1 MMLSNLYGGVKKIM
15 SKNSNCG
22 YHVFHVILIFML
34 CSILTFLLFNTSV
47 CFADIFKYI
56 DKNGVPRFTN
66 IKKDTRYKLYI
77 KVENKD
83 PEVFMNKYGSL
94 INQASRQF
102 NLEPSL
108 VKAVIMV
115 ESGFD
120 PKAVSK
126 KGAQGLMQLMP
137 KTAADMAVEDPHNPE
152 ENIFGGTRY
161 LSKLLERFE
170 SDVKLAL
177 AAYNAGP
184 ERVEKY
190 KGVPPF
196 PETER
201 FIEKVMSFY
210 KQYESGK

>member
-1 MMLSNLYGGVKKIM
+1 MNKKSN
-15 SKNSNCG
+15 SG
-22 YHVFHVILIFML
+22 YSVFPPV
-34 CSILTFLLFNTSV
+34 LTFVLCIVFTFLFLNSSI
-47 CFADIFKYI
+47 CRADIFKYI
-56 DKNGVPRFTN
+56 DENGVPRFTN

-77 KVENKD
+77 KVENKN

-94 INQASRQF
+94 ITQASRQF

-137 KTAADMAVEDPHNPE
+137 KTATEMDVDDPHNPE

-161 LSKLLERFE
+161 LSKLMERF
-170 SDVKLAL
+170 DNDINLAL

-184 ERVEKY
+184 ERVERY

-201 FIEKVMSFY
+201 FIKKVMSFY
-210 KQYESGK
+210 KQYESKK

>member
-1 MMLSNLYGGVKKIM
+1 MVKK
-15 SKNSNCG
+15 SNQGNRGFTAALTFVLCG
-22 YHVFHVILIFML
+22 
-34 CSILTFLLFNTSV
+34 ILTFLLLNTGI

-56 DKNGVPRFTN
+56 DEKGVPRFTN

-83 PEVFMNKYGSL
+83 PEVFMTKYGSL

-137 KTAADMAVEDPHNPE
+137 KTAADMDVEDPHNPE

-161 LSKLLERFE
+161 LSELMERFE
-170 SDVKLAL
+170 NDIKLAL

-184 ERVEKY
+184 ERVEQY

-201 FIEKVMSFY
+201 FINKVMTFY
-210 KQYESGK
+210 KQYESK

>member
-1 MMLSNLYGGVKKIM
+1 V
-15 SKNSNCG
+15 
-22 YHVFHVILIFML
+22 L
-34 CSILTFLLFNTSV
+34 CSFFTLLFLNRGI

-56 DKNGVPRFTN
+56 DEKGVPRFTN

-77 KVENKD
+77 KVKNED

-102 NLEPSL
+102 NLKPSL

-137 KTAADMAVEDPHNPE
+137 KTAVDMAIDDPHNPE

-161 LSKLLERFE
+161 LSKLMERFKN
-170 SDVKLAL
+170 DVKLAL

-190 KGVPPF
+190 NGVPPF

-201 FIEKVMSFY
+201 FIKKVMSFY
-210 KQYESGK
+210 KQYESKK

>member
-1 MMLSNLYGGVKKIM
+1 M
-15 SKNSNCG
+15 SKKSNRG
-22 YHVFHVILIFML
+22 YSIFPVVVTFML
-34 CSILTFLLFNTSV
+34 CSIFTFVFINISI
-47 CFADIFKYI
+47 CCADIFKYI
-56 DKNGVPRFTN
+56 DEKGVPRFTN

-77 KVENKD
+77 KVENED
-83 PEVFMNKYGSL
+83 PGVFMNKYGSL
-94 INQASRQF
+94 INQASKQF
-102 NLEPSL
+102 NLKPSL

-120 PKAVSK
+120 PKAISK

-161 LSKLLERFE
+161 LSKLMERFKN
-170 SDVKLAL
+170 DIKLAL

-184 ERVEKY
+184 ERVEEY

-201 FIEKVMSFY
+201 FINKVMSFY
-210 KQYESGK
+210 KQYELKK